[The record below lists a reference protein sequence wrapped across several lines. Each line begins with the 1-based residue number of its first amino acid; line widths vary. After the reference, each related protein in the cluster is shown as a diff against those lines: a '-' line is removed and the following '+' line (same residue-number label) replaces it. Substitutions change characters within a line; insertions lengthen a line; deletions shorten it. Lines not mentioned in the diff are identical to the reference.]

1 MADQYVLFGGGGHGS
16 FSAVVDVFK
25 VDGDTLSAVTDH
37 GLALSEARGYPAA
50 ASCGNYI
57 LFAGGW
63 GFFDTVDVFH
73 VTASGVEAVTGHGL
87 SLSEARAELAAARV
101 GNYIVFGGG
110 WNGSFSA
117 VVDVFKV
124 DGDTLSAV
132 TDHGLALSEAR
143 DTLAA
148 ASCGNY
154 ILFAGGEKQTGVSS
168 SVIDIFKVN
177 SDGTFETVTHNLSLS
192 QARRGLAAA
201 RVGNYIVFGGGWNDY
216 SSPEYF
222 DTVDVF
228 HVTANGIEAVTDH
241 GLSLSAPRGGLAAA
255 TIGNHVL
262 FAGGWDATDSES
274 NVVDVF
280 KVTENGVEA
289 VTGHGLSLS
298 QPRADLAGAS
308 IGNYAVFAGGYAND
322 SYFNTV
328 DVFQAT

>member
-1 MADQYVLFGGGGHGS
+1 MADQYVLFGGGGHGP

-37 GLALSEARGYPAA
+37 GLALSEARRYPAA

-63 GFFDTVDVFH
+63 EFFDTVDVFH

-110 WNGSFSA
+110 WNDSFSA

-143 DTLAA
+143 RYPAA

-154 ILFAGGEKQTGVSS
+154 ILFAGGWEFFDTVDVFHVTASGVEAVTGH
-168 SVIDIFKVN
+168 
-177 SDGTFETVTHNLSLS
+177 GLSLS
-192 QARRGLAAA
+192 EARAELAAA

-228 HVTANGIEAVTDH
+228 HVTANGIEAVTNH